1 MGDKAIPR
9 VREYKLHN
17 ISFVKPEEGVDY
29 HWCYKNFTSF
39 HKHNYYE
46 FIIITE
52 GKMKHWHNDK
62 TAVMSKG
69 MFFLVKPGEY
79 HQFLPYHNSRAKQ
92 INFSITPTALETL
105 YTPILKDGFLDKINK
120 WEFPENLLLP
130 QEILENTFR
139 YVDRINQFSPQSSN
153 IYATIKLI
161 ILELILYLMERIE
174 TNEALTDNQALPEW
188 LLQFLDV
195 LKNPNV
201 FTMKL
206 KDIYPLAPY
215 SQSMLNIHF
224 NKYMGMTLI
233 THITN
238 LKISYAC
245 NLLRYTDDSTLD
257 VSTKLGYDSLSHFNR
272 VFKKITGKTPIEYKK
287 ANT

>member
-1 MGDKAIPR
+1 MANKALPH

-17 ISFVKPEEGVDY
+17 ISFVCPEEGVDY
-29 HWCYKNFTSF
+29 HWGYNNSTSF
-39 HKHNYYE
+39 HKHNFYE

-52 GKMKHWHNDK
+52 GKIKHWHDGN
-62 TAVMSKG
+62 TTILSQN

-79 HQFLPYHNSRAKQ
+79 HQFLPYHDSYARQ
-92 INFSITPTALETL
+92 INFSITPEALETL
-105 YTPILKDGFLDKINK
+105 YAPILKEGFLTKLNDWKNPK
-120 WEFPENLLLP
+120 NLLLP
-130 QEILENTFR
+130 QEILENVFR
-139 YVDRINQFSPQSSN
+139 SVDRINQFSPQSSN

-161 ILELILYLMERIE
+161 ILELLLFLMEKIE
-174 TNEALTDNQALPEW
+174 ATEALTDAQALPDW
-188 LLQFLDV
+188 LIRFLDV
-195 LKNPNV
+195 LKDPNV

-245 NLLRYTDDSTLD
+245 NLLRYTDASTLEI
-257 VSTKLGYDSLSHFNR
+257 SSKLAYDSLSHFNR
-272 VFKKITGKTPIEYKK
+272 TFKKITGRTPIEYKK
-287 ANT
+287 ERR